1 MARGNLIQGYG
12 RGKLGSTVYSISHG
26 VQVSRVYNPAKYD
39 RKSDAQIIRRAQWI
53 AASQFYSR
61 ALAAQF
67 KFAFENKKPNASE
80 QNIFMKLNWDRGV
93 IKSYDQVSD
102 PNCPSVGRFI
112 ISNGSLKP
120 LQVISNTSTPLCFI
134 VPAQPQGQ
142 TGYNTLGYMSRC
154 LIAQGYRSG
163 DILTYTAIN
172 TDALAGSNQ
181 QPIVTGAEPPVYN
194 YIQVRLDPE
203 STISLSAINI
213 SFEESGDDIPEGYV
227 GFNADLDIDQF
238 AIGGGAIQMSR
249 QLRNRLLVSYAEIVL
264 NPEANAAFNYGLSQ
278 EWRQIV
284 IDSWKTTGD
293 ALLQGTQVE
302 NSSSRTVN
310 QVTSDLTFPR
320 TWASM
325 NTKAIVTKYITNPH
339 TFCEKIVIT
348 DEAGNWYR
356 YALKNDNSILV
367 FIAGSN
373 GGVAIIRQ
381 DSTDPHRWVC
391 QSDNVNYQVGSIFYN
406 NM

>member
-80 QNIFMKLNWDRGV
+80 QNIFMKLNWNRGML
-93 IKSYDQVSD
+93 KSFDQVSD

-112 ISNGSLKP
+112 ISNGSLRPIQALATEDVP
-120 LQVISNTSTPLCFI
+120 LYFI
-134 VPAQPQGQ
+134 VPEQPEGQ
-142 TGYNTLGYMSRC
+142 TGYETLGYLSRC

-163 DILTYTAIN
+163 DILTFTAIN

-194 YIQVRLDPE
+194 FVQVRLDPE
-203 STISLSAINI
+203 STIPLSSLNLVYL
-213 SFEESGDDIPEGYV
+213 EGEPFLPTGYI
-227 GFNADLDIDQF
+227 GFATDLDIDQY

-249 QLRNRLLVSYAEIVL
+249 QLRNRLLVSYAEINL
-264 NPEANAAFNYGLSQ
+264 NPEAQRAFNYGLSQ
-278 EWRQIV
+278 EWRQTV

-325 NTKAIVTKYITNPH
+325 NTKAIVTQYITNPR
-339 TFCEKIVIT
+339 TFVEKIVIA
-348 DEAGNWYR
+348 DEANNWYR
-356 YALKNDNSILV
+356 YALKNDNSIIV
-367 FIAGSN
+367 FAAGSN
-373 GGVAIIRQ
+373 GTIATIQQ
-381 DSTDPHRWVC
+381 DQADPHRWVC
-391 QSDNVNYQVGSIFYN
+391 TSDNATYQVGSIFYN